1 MFNISFIVIVIYFD
15 FLIQTMAQVKLNR
28 QKFIPR
34 CNKHESDL
42 LPLFCRDCNCL
53 LCSDCVT
60 TDHVTHNFCKV
71 SDVAEIHQN
80 KLEKI
85 LKSSDSMS
93 WLEEM
98 FKQLQEKQINLAKDT
113 ENLIY
118 RISEREE
125 EIIQRAKLWSKIL
138 IGNVNYMRDRRAFSL
153 QHDENVINALL
164 HFEELSTEIE
174 TLNIVATY
182 LHCEVKRLLPSTME
196 SPKEETGSDEYK
208 FESGSSGEDLD
219 ASFGRLEL
227 HHEQESSSDA
237 VIEDNKNV
245 DVSDS
250 EDECNFHECHEN
262 KESFVYQTCS
272 KYCIDDIVVFH
283 ERKIFILSRGTL
295 FHCETNLNDYNITQ
309 SYKVKEGVYRIA
321 EISSTG
327 DLLCLL
333 KNKKEIHRLSNRNT
347 FTKFIF
353 TSDASE
359 TICALNSGGHHAY
372 VCLMLS
378 CGRCT
383 YASYYTQYDIYIC
396 LLNEYG
402 VTLKKY
408 PYLLGDNSVKN
419 TNWRLLSA
427 LDLNNYIILRERKTV
442 EKIDTKSNKINA
454 TYSGAIGISP
464 ESQFSPLDMAID
476 DKDNVLLVVRD
487 DNAVH
492 LLDKSLKFQR
502 LILNEEDGLQSPSSI
517 TLDNSGYL
525 WVGCLHGKIHVF
537 NYQHLLRTERT
548 GRYCSEPNRN
558 LNILPSCKP
567 RDVTQTGCKII

>member
-1 MFNISFIVIVIYFD
+1 
-15 FLIQTMAQVKLNR
+15 MAEVEMNH

-71 SDVAEIHQN
+71 SDVAGFHKN
-80 KLEKI
+80 KLEEV
-85 LKSSDSMS
+85 LKNSDSMS
-93 WLEEM
+93 MLEKM
-98 FKQLQEKQINLAKDT
+98 LQQFQEKQINLAKDT
-113 ENLIY
+113 ENLIFK
-118 RISEREE
+118 ISEREE
-125 EIIQRAKLWSKIL
+125 EIIQRVKLWSKKL
-138 IGNVNYMRDRRAFSL
+138 IGNVNTLRERRGMSL
-153 QHDENVINALL
+153 KHDENVINALL
-164 HFEELSTEIE
+164 HFEELSTEMDTI
-174 TLNIVATY
+174 NIVGAY
-182 LHCEVKRLLPSTME
+182 LHCEVERLLPSKME
-196 SPKEETGSDEYK
+196 FTEEGKESDEYK
-208 FESGSSGEDLD
+208 FESGFSGEDLD
-219 ASFGRLEL
+219 TSFGRLEL

-237 VIEDNKNV
+237 VIEDNKDVN
-245 DVSDS
+245 VSDS
-250 EDECNFHECHEN
+250 EDESNFHECHEN
-262 KESFVYQTCS
+262 KESFVYQTCA
-272 KYCIDDIVVFH
+272 KYCIDDIMVFH
-283 ERKIFILSRGTL
+283 ERKIFILSGGTL

-309 SYKVKEGVYRIA
+309 SYIIKKGVYRIA

-333 KNKKEIHRLSNRNT
+333 NNKKEIHRLSNRNI

-353 TSDASE
+353 TTAALE
-359 TICALNSGGHHAY
+359 TVCALNSGGYHTYA
-372 VCLMLS
+372 CLML
-378 CGRCT
+378 RCQRYEYST
-383 YASYYTQYDIYIC
+383 FQYDNYIC

-408 PYLLGDNSVKN
+408 PYLLGDSRYTTY

-427 LDLNNYIILRERKTV
+427 LDLNNYIILRERQTV
-442 EKIDTKSNKINA
+442 EKIDTKSNKIKS

-476 DKDNVLLVVRD
+476 DKENVLLVVRN

-502 LILNEEDGLQSPSSI
+502 LILNEEDGLQLPLSI
-517 TLDNSGYL
+517 TLDSSGYL

-548 GRYCSEPNRN
+548 GRYSYRSEAMWNPNLLPPCKSRN
-558 LNILPSCKP
+558 
-567 RDVTQTGCKII
+567 VTQTGCEII

>member
-1 MFNISFIVIVIYFD
+1 
-15 FLIQTMAQVKLNR
+15 MAQVKMNR

-113 ENLIY
+113 ENLICK
-118 RISEREE
+118 ISKREE

-219 ASFGRLEL
+219 TSFGRLEL

-237 VIEDNKNV
+237 VIEDNKDV

-250 EDECNFHECHEN
+250 EDESNFHECHEN
-262 KESFVYQTCS
+262 KESFVYQTCA
-272 KYCIDDIVVFH
+272 KYCINDIVVFH
-283 ERKIFILSRGTL
+283 ERKIFILSGGTL

-309 SYKVKEGVYRIA
+309 SYIVKEGVYRIA

-333 KNKKEIHRLSNRNT
+333 KNKNEIYRLSNRNT

-353 TSDASE
+353 TKAASE

-372 VCLMLS
+372 ACLML
-378 CGRCT
+378 RCQR
-383 YASYYTQYDIYIC
+383 YTDCYTFQYDNYIC

-408 PYLLGDNSVKN
+408 PYILGDSRNTTY

-427 LDLNNYIILRERKTV
+427 LDLNNYIILRERNTV
-442 EKIDTKSNKINA
+442 EKIDTESNKINA

-464 ESQFSPLDMAID
+464 EYQFSPLDMAID
-476 DKDNVLLVVRD
+476 DKENVLLVVRD

-502 LILNEEDGLQSPSSI
+502 LILNEEDGLQSPWSV
-517 TLDNSGYL
+517 TLDSSGYL
-525 WVGCLHGKIHVF
+525 WVGCQDGKIHVF
-537 NYQHLLRTERT
+537 NYQHILRTERSS
-548 GRYCSEPNRN
+548 RYSYRSEAMLNPNLLPPCKSRN
-558 LNILPSCKP
+558 
-567 RDVTQTGCKII
+567 VTQTGCEII